1 MKNLLKYLLLSII
14 ALAFYD
20 SARGAYPCGQETV
33 SANLPIEIIEADT
46 YISSPDYALSVP
58 RQVSFANSAR
68 LQSSSRRQD
77 STQRQNTECV
87 KSGKVINSGIR
98 FVALRQSL
106 FSHSSLTEPSHTL
119 TRLCRF
125 II

>member
-1 MKNLLKYLLLSII
+1 MKNLLKYLLLSVI
-14 ALAFYD
+14 ALAFYNC
-20 SARGAYPCGQETV
+20 ARGAYPCSQEEV
-33 SANLPIEIIEADT
+33 SESLPIEIIETDT

-58 RQVSFANSAR
+58 RQVSFGSSVR

-77 STQRQNTECV
+77 SSHRQNTECI
-87 KSGKVINSGIR
+87 KSGKVVNSSIR
-98 FVALRQSL
+98 YVFLKQSL
-106 FSHSSLTEPSHTL
+106 LSHSSLTEPSNTL